1 MINKFISF
9 LFIFTFVSTL
19 DLFSEDRDNKDF
31 NNLDSLRAKILEY
44 KNLNNNDSLE
54 IVIYNINK
62 IWNNLSKDEI
72 FEYEV
77 QNLLK
82 VQNTE
87 TKLEISKSKSQMQS
101 FILLIICLFSFVYLI
116 YYTDKINREKQ
127 FRKIEAVSKIS
138 KYESNLRKQISE
150 KLHDDIGGSIIAL
163 KMKCINK
170 KGMESEVDLLSNI
183 YERVRQL
190 SSDLGM
196 QHKFSQTIEDGID
209 ILVNEMCN
217 EFDKKNVNVFPD
229 EINKI
234 DDNILIEDVIMTTKE
249 LITNVIKHS
258 KANEISID
266 VSLIDNYINII
277 VQDNGVGI
285 NKDEKWGQ
293 GLKSIQNRSILHEG
307 TFDIDS
313 NFSGTTANVKFLT
326 TQI

>member
-1 MINKFISF
+1 MRQIF
-9 LFIFTFVSTL
+9 LFLFFLVVFNPNKLLCQSNEIDSLIQRAIEYAKKNQNDSLDYTL
-19 DLFSEDRDNKDF
+19 MLLVPQVVGNE
-31 NNLDSLRAKILEY
+31 LDSLLLIRRNSREILIGDFKI
-44 KNLNNNDSLE
+44 KNA
-54 IVIYNINK
+54 
-62 IWNNLSKDEI
+62 
-72 FEYEV
+72 
-77 QNLLK
+77 
-82 VQNTE
+82 
-87 TKLEISKSKSQMQS
+87 KSQMQS
-101 FILLIICLFSFVYLI
+101 VILLIICLFSFIYLI
-116 YYTDKINREKQ
+116 YYTDKINRDKQ
-127 FRKIEAVSKIS
+127 VKKIKAASKIS
-138 KYESNLRKQISE
+138 EYEYNLRKQISE
-150 KLHDDIGGSIIAL
+150 NLHDDIGGSIIAL

-234 DDNILIEDVIMTTKE
+234 DDNILIEDIIMTTKE